1 MNIIFIALFFK
12 RTKNKD
18 VNTLTHTH
26 LSLCLCVVFIVVF
39 VKKIF
44 NVSIYFD

>member
-18 VNTLTHTH
+18 VNTHTH
-26 LSLCLCVVFIVVF
+26 LSLCLFVVFIVVF